1 MKPAPYFLAI
11 LGLATAAACGTDDD
25 LPPLSDAK
33 VLQCPAPGALPFRT
47 ESHTFARDQSATLA
61 ENNPRNKD
69 EGGDVLGNPGG
80 ATANIYLADDAEP
93 ASGAFAYLGVKA
105 RTTPTKGL
113 FSNPI
118 AGEPVSL
125 WHNDDASG
133 TWEARGRATTDDNG
147 QYSIDSAGF
156 IAPNG
161 EPIYSILEGDLS
173 CADQYNFL
181 LPPGTKVVVSD
192 IDGTLTTDD
201 AELIMQVADE
211 SYVPKLMTGG
221 DAMLQA
227 WDAKGYPIIYLT
239 ARSHQFRSESRVWLR
254 DFDFPAGPM
263 ITSNMTNEADVY
275 KTAWLKR
282 MFGAFGWVP
291 VAAYGNADTDIIAY
305 ENAGIPKDKTFI
317 VGPLA
322 GNSGTVAI
330 PNMDYTQ
337 HTASFVAA
345 QPNNQ

>member
-1 MKPAPYFLAI
+1 MRSLRLLLVI
-11 LGLATAAACGTDDD
+11 HLVACTLDVAGHTDDD
-25 LPPLSDAK
+25 DQEEDDDDENGPVPPPPDSACAEVPDAG
-33 VLQCPAPGALPFRT
+33 PSGSWR
-47 ESHTFARDQSATLA
+47 HTSSTLVA
-61 ENNPRNKD
+61 HL
-69 EGGDVLGNPGG
+69 GDPHHRGIDLV
-80 ATANIYLADDAEP
+80 AAADDAVQTLGGRLTYGPTDKDLEDEDVDV
-93 ASGAFAYLGVKA
+93 FACA
-105 RTTPTKGL
+105 
-113 FSNPI
+113 N
-118 AGEPVSL
+118 
-125 WHNDDASG
+125 G
-133 TWEARGRATTDDNG
+133 TWENLGRATTDDNG

-211 SYVPKLMTGG
+211 SYVPKMMTGG